1 MVPIS
6 PQVYSAEA
14 VVFDTKPLFD
24 YAQKLDERR
33 AKRALAEQE
42 AIDKYVEQTQKNLTP
57 TGMRSQDIPGFQ
69 KMQDEFRSLANQY
82 KNTKDP
88 IKRFQLQ
95 KKGDEMFL
103 YIQKSKEE
111 EKKAEPARTALANP
125 ENRKKLN
132 VPKMMEALSV
142 HDLPLDF
149 QGVPAL
155 GIPQRRS
162 IDPNATYFRET
173 PFSFKENFDKAAT
186 GPGIKFSE
194 ISITSGGKVNKITEG
209 FNKSTIKSIAS
220 NFVDLVDADEDK
232 KSYYTIRARDP
243 QIYPSQKLAEY
254 DKKVKEYFPDITV
267 DDDDWRSIALA
278 EAIKEAEKRNAEKFE
293 NAPKISVSTGEVKK
307 GEVLDVYKE
316 IDLATSS
323 PQRLK
328 SDKGAPVDILS
339 ATAQIAL
346 INLANKVTGKK
357 DYYNQSNIYVKKFSD
372 GKNYIVDFKTD
383 KPLVPFTKQDI
394 NIPTQVDVAAERT
407 VVSQAKTQIPQA
419 APKKEISYLIK
430 GKTYKQS
437 QLLSMYTQDQIN
449 EALKAGTVKIKK

>member
-14 VVFDTKPLFD
+14 VIFDTKPLFD

-293 NAPKISVSTGEVKK
+293 NAPRISVSTTSGEVKK

-316 IDLATSS
+316 IDLATSN

-328 SDKGAPVDILS
+328 GGKGAPVKILS
-339 ATAQIAL
+339 GLAQTAL
-346 INLANKVTGKK
+346 INLANKVTGNK
-357 DYYNQSNIYVKKFSD
+357 DYYNQSNIYVKKFPD
-372 GKNYIVDFKTD
+372 GKNYIVDFETNEE
-383 KPLVPFTKQDI
+383 LVPFTKEDI
-394 NIPTQVDVAAERT
+394 NIPAQVDVAAERT

-419 APKKEISYLIK
+419 APKKQYLIK
-430 GKTYKQS
+430 GKTYS
-437 QLLSMYTQDQIN
+437 EAQLLNLGYTKDQI
-449 EALKAGTVKIKK
+449 AKYLKK

>member
-6 PQVYSAEA
+6 PQAYSAEA

-24 YAQKLDERR
+24 YAQRLDERR

-42 AIDKYVEQTQKNLTP
+42 AVDKYVEQTQKNLTP

-69 KMQDEFRSLANQY
+69 KMQDDFRSLANQY

-103 YIQKSKEE
+103 YIQRSKEE
-111 EKKAEPARTALANP
+111 EKRAEPARAALANP

-149 QGVPAL
+149 EGVTML

-162 IDPNATYFRET
+162 IDPNASYFRET

-194 ISITSGGKVNKITEG
+194 LSITSGGKVNKITEG
-209 FNKSTIKSIAS
+209 FNVPTIKSIAT

-243 QIYPSQKLAEY
+243 KIYPSTRLAEM
-254 DKKVKEYFPDITV
+254 DKKVKQYFPNITV
-267 DDDDWRSIALA
+267 DDEDWRSVALA
-278 EAIKEAEKRNAEKFE
+278 EAIEEAEKRNAEKFE
-293 NAPKISVSTGEVKK
+293 NAPKISVSTSGEVPKK
-307 GEVLDVYKE
+307 GEEFTGNIIDNFPNTPLSRGNKPIGSIQNGVVYDNAGNFYTGE
-316 IDLATSS
+316 LRTAYEQLPADLPAILKVANIKLSKDPKLGISVEVKNGVIQSIKQDKS
-323 PQRLK
+323 PRIGRQF
-328 SDKGAPVDILS
+328 IEN
-339 ATAQIAL
+339 AQ
-346 INLANKVTGKK
+346 KKFGKK
-357 DYYNQSNIYVKKFSD
+357 GMVFGPQGEQGFIDD
-372 GKNYIVDFKTD
+372 
-383 KPLVPFTKQDI
+383 PLGILEQ
-394 NIPTQVDVAAERT
+394 Q
-407 VVSQAKTQIPQA
+407 
-419 APKKEISYLIK
+419 
-430 GKTYKQS
+430 
-437 QLLSMYTQDQIN
+437 
-449 EALKAGTVKIKK
+449 

>member
-6 PQVYSAEA
+6 PQAYSAEA
-14 VVFDTKPLFD
+14 VIFDTKPLFD

-42 AIDKYVEQTQKNLTP
+42 AVDKYVEQTQKNLTP

-69 KMQDEFRSLANQY
+69 KMQDEFRSLSDQY

-149 QGVPAL
+149 QGVLAL

-209 FNKSTIKSIAS
+209 FNESTIKSIAS

-267 DDDDWRSIALA
+267 VDDDWRTIALA

-293 NAPKISVSTGEVKK
+293 NAPRISVSTGGTSRSGAV
-307 GEVLDVYKE
+307 GQ
-316 IDLATSS
+316 IDLTPYRDEGDSKDVS
-323 PQRLK
+323 EIFQ
-328 SDKGAPVDILS
+328 GV
-339 ATAQIAL
+339 
-346 INLANKVTGKK
+346 KVTGLPKGESMIAKK
-357 DYYNQSNIYVKKFSD
+357 ILYNKGRNEVTVTEWVGRDIEGNPTGEQKRTIPFNVFLQNIKTL
-372 GKNYIVDFKTD
+372 NPQADFKYIET
-383 KPLVPFTKQDI
+383 L
-394 NIPTQVDVAAERT
+394 PT
-407 VVSQAKTQIPQA
+407 AKLN
-419 APKKEISYLIK
+419 APAYSIK
-430 GKTYKQS
+430 GKTYSQS
-437 QLLSMYTQDQIN
+437 QLLKMYTQDQIN
-449 EALKAGTVKIKK
+449 QALKAGTVKIKQ

>member
-6 PQVYSAEA
+6 PQAYSAEA

-243 QIYPSQKLAEY
+243 QVYPSQKLAEY

-293 NAPKISVSTGEVKK
+293 NAPRISVSTGEAATK
-307 GEVLDVYKE
+307 GPTRNLYKE

-328 SDKGAPVDILS
+328 SGKGAPVDQLS
-339 ATAQIAL
+339 GDAQKAL
-346 INLANKVTGKK
+346 IKLANDVTGR
-357 DYYNQSNIYVKKFSD
+357 DYDQSNIYVKKFPN
-372 GKNYIVDFKTD
+372 GKNYIVDFKTN
-383 KPLVPFTKQDI
+383 KPLVPFTEEDI
-394 NIPTQVDVAAERT
+394 NIGVQVDVKGKRGALTGKVPVPSA
-407 VVSQAKTQIPQA
+407 IP
-419 APKKEISYLIK
+419 KNTYLIK
-430 GKTYKQS
+430 GKTYNEA
-437 QLLSMYTQDQIN
+437 QLLNLGYTKEQI
-449 EALKAGTVKIKK
+449 APYLKK